1 MYMKTNGY
9 KEQAKL
15 LDPIMRIGKNGLTD
29 NTIKEIEKQLKKRR
43 LIKIKM
49 LRAFF
54 EGKNKKEVAKEIAE
68 KTNSILIDSVGFV
81 VVLLKKTNAD

>member
-1 MYMKTNGY
+1 
-9 KEQAKL
+9 
-15 LDPIMRIGKNGLTD
+15 LTD